1 MHDQIDCFEE
11 YVSNHS
17 ITDLLMFCRFEFS
30 LFERLSLLEACCY
43 FGSVNIFFF
52 LISNA
57 ECAITE
63 KCLKASIF
71 GGNIDIINEC
81 LKKQQIDKYCVNSS
95 IVSHNNQFFE
105 YILEN
110 VMFTSNFKVESTYC
124 SDDDYSD
131 NIVYIDHFD
140 FEDYFDHECIIESQ
154 NLNAVFLLYMKN
166 KILIFPWCAAFPQL
180 LDIIKKES
188 MNNSYLVL
196 DLQFLHYAI
205 NYGCIETVKFAFSQ
219 NEGEITEYIHP
230 NQLLLYAAEK
240 DSKEIAEFLLSHG
253 ADKDADSDEV
263 TPLYVA
269 LINNSFETA
278 EFLISNGANV
288 NIWID
293 EETALQFALDKNVK
307 EIAKLIVLHGAD
319 INIIDKFGE
328 TALHHAAAKCNDKE
342 ILEFL
347 ISRDEDINM
356 KDKYKRIAFHH
367 IVLNNNKAL
376 LECFI
381 SHVGDNN
388 SKDDYIKAAFHYG
401 ISIEISHFTRCRY

>member
-30 LFERLSLLEACCY
+30 LLERLSLLETCCY

-154 NLNAVFLLYMKN
+154 NLNAVFLLYMKDKN
-166 KILIFPWCAAFPQL
+166 LIFPWCAAFPQS

-219 NEGEITEYIHP
+219 NEGKIPEYI
-230 NQLLLYAAEK
+230 NLDSLLFYAVEK
-240 DSKEIAEFLLSHG
+240 NSKEIAEFLLSHG
-253 ADKDADSDEV
+253 ADKDTHDNFGS

-278 EFLISNGANV
+278 EILISNGE
-288 NIWID
+288 NINILIYYYG
-293 EETALQFALDKNVK
+293 ETTLHYALDKNVK
-307 EIAKLIVLHGAD
+307 KSLNLLFSMVQISTFK
-319 INIIDKFGE
+319 INLGKQLFIMQQKNVMIKKFWNLLFHMVQIS
-328 TALHHAAAKCNDKE
+328 AL
-342 ILEFL
+342 
-347 ISRDEDINM
+347 
-356 KDKYKRIAFHH
+356 
-367 IVLNNNKAL
+367 
-376 LECFI
+376 
-381 SHVGDNN
+381 
-388 SKDDYIKAAFHYG
+388 
-401 ISIEISHFTRCRY
+401 